1 MIQEFSTQPR
11 TTKYEQMKK
20 LPLTQPHWKK
30 KKKKN
35 WKKSFTY
42 VKSIHNL
49 GFNKM
54 EDLKE
59 VSVSN

>member
-30 KKKKN
+30 KKKRIE
-35 WKKSFTY
+35 KSP
-42 VKSIHNL
+42 L
-49 GFNKM
+49 PM
-54 EDLKE
+54 
-59 VSVSN
+59 